1 MGHWKGAPISFIP
14 SGKAEDGAKFSNANF
29 LLLPFVHVLARASVH
44 VRSFAY
50 ALKPRR
56 EARAQGKARRQN
68 FDFINTAKLPVARIR
83 LAT

>member
-1 MGHWKGAPISFIP
+1 MGYWKGAPISFIP

-56 EARAQGKARRQN
+56 EAQGKARQN
-68 FDFINTAKLPVARIR
+68 FDLINTAKLAVARIR